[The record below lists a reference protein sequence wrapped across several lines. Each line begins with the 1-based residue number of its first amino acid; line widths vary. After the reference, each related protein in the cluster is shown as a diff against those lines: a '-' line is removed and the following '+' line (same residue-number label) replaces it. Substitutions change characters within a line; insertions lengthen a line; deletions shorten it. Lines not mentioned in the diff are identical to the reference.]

1 MFLEWCV
8 NVVGDDAYIAEN
20 HFRHAGIS
28 ITQPS
33 K

>member
-1 MFLEWCV
+1 MFLEWCMDI
-8 NVVGDDAYIAEN
+8 VGDDEHIVQN

-28 ITQPS
+28 ITYP